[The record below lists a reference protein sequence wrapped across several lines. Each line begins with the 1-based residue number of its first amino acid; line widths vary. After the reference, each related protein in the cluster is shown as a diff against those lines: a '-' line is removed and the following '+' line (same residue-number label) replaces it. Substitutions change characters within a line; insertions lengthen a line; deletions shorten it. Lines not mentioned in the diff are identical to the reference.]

1 MKYHTLFFL
10 KIGKKNSQNLS
21 SAAVVIGAF
30 RVKTGSLW
38 SKTTYGLLLQLL
50 PVSFSQHTA
59 AAVVVAVV
67 DAAAAGGTSPGEWLG
82 VALGRD
88 GDLTAWD
95 NHLAF
100 LGSCEHWNCPVLAH
114 I

>member
-1 MKYHTLFFL
+1 M
-10 KIGKKNSQNLS
+10 
-21 SAAVVIGAF
+21 
-30 RVKTGSLW
+30 SLW

-50 PVSFSQHTA
+50 LVSFSQHTA
-59 AAVVVAVV
+59 AADVVVVVVAAAV

-82 VALGRD
+82 VALGR
-88 GDLTAWD
+88 GGGLTAWG

-100 LGSCEHWNCPVLAH
+100 LGSCEHWNCPALAH